1 VTEEKKTEMR
11 KQKSYAVFLEE
22 AIVPKSSA
30 PGAGADKPEP
40 AVFRVYQ
47 KDKLT
52 SYEFMVPLSRFGQPG
67 AAVQAGSAVK
77 LGFEWGGMTKEIMKD
92 IMAGRADAGS
102 RARGGAVSSDAGFSD
117 TSGEGGGGGP
127 DFAAFTRDKRY
138 SKHAFWIDARLAAP
152 AK

>member
-1 VTEEKKTEMR
+1 MR